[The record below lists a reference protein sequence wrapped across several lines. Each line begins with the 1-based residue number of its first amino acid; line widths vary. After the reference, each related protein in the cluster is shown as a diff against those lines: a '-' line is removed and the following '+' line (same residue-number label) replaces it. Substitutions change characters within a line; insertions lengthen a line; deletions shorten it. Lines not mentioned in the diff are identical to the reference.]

1 MAVARRQCGENQ
13 TDVGAARDVVGN
25 DQHGSTQTAEIVADD
40 DARVA
45 ENLRGGR
52 DEGVVNGKPQ
62 PANGLALR
70 PERVNIVSS
79 ARAWLLQAWIDAC
92 YPLSISG

>member
-1 MAVARRQCGENQ
+1 M
-13 TDVGAARDVVGN
+13 VGN
-25 DQHGSTQTAEIVADD
+25 DQHGSTQTAEIVAAD

-45 ENLRGGR
+45 ENLRGGP

-70 PERVNIVSS
+70 PVRINVFC
-79 ARAWLLQAWIDAC
+79 APRAWLLQDA
-92 YPLSISG
+92 LDVGDGLGTSESSFV